1 MLLRAVPLG
10 HPGSALPAGVC
21 TPGELERAAA
31 ILGAQRSHEFVA
43 GRLALRCLVA
53 ELLGADP
60 RLVVPVYRCPA
71 CGPGEHGAPGFA
83 LAREVPGTAHDDGA
97 RLALPVTA
105 SMSRAGGWALLAA
118 EVTQHEREVTPR
130 KREVTPWERE
140 VTPWTSEVTP
150 CECEVTPC
158 ECEVGATAPRLGV
171 DLARV
176 ADFRGAIPD
185 AAFSAAE
192 RRRVSAAEDP
202 PTEAAQLWVRKE
214 ALLKALGT
222 GLRVQPAAVSTSGDS
237 KVEDLDGKALGLPAG
252 FVAALA
258 QI

>member
-10 HPGSALPAGVC
+10 LPGSALPAGVC
-21 TPGELERAAA
+21 TRGELERAAA
-31 ILGAQRSHEFVA
+31 ILDPRRSRGFVE

-53 ELLGADP
+53 ELVGADP
-60 RLVVPVYRCPA
+60 RLIVPVYRCPD

-83 LAREVPGTAHDDGA
+83 LARAVPGAAAGAAHDDG
-97 RLALPVTA
+97 RPLPLPVAA

-118 EVTQHEREVTPR
+118 EVTPPE
-130 KREVTPWERE
+130 REVTPWERE
-140 VTPWTSEVTP
+140 VTPWEREVTP
-150 CECEVTPC
+150 PEH
-158 ECEVGATAPRLGV
+158 EVGATAPRIGV

-176 ADFRGAIPD
+176 ADFRGAIPE

-192 RRRVSAAEDP
+192 RRRVWEAEDP
-202 PTEAAQLWVRKE
+202 PAEAARLWGRKE

-222 GLRVQPAAVSTSGDS
+222 GLRVHPATVSTSDNR
-237 KVEDLDGKALGLPAG
+237 VEDLDPEALGLPAG

-258 QI
+258 RI

>member
-53 ELLGADP
+53 ELVGADP

-97 RLALPVTA
+97 RLALPVAA

-118 EVTQHEREVTPR
+118 EVAPCEREVAPC
-130 KREVTPWERE
+130 ERE
-140 VTPWTSEVTP
+140 VTPWAR
-150 CECEVTPC
+150 
-158 ECEVGATAPRLGV
+158 EVGATAPRLGV

-192 RRRVSAAEDP
+192 RRRVSAAGDP

-222 GLRVQPAAVSTSGDS
+222 GLRVQPARVNTSGHS

>member
-83 LAREVPGTAHDDGA
+83 LAREVPGTAHDDGT

-118 EVTQHEREVTPR
+118 EVTRHEREVTPG
-130 KREVTPWERE
+130 EC
-140 VTPWTSEVTP
+140 EVTP
-150 CECEVTPC
+150 CEREVTPC

-171 DLARV
+171 DLAHV

>member
-10 HPGSALPAGVC
+10 RPGSALPAGVC
-21 TPGELERAAA
+21 TPGELDRAAA
-31 ILGAQRSHEFVA
+31 ILDPRRSREFVEA
-43 GRLALRCLVA
+43 RLALRCLVA
-53 ELLGADP
+53 ELVGADL
-60 RLVVPVYRCPA
+60 RLLVPVYRCPD

-83 LAREVPGTAHDDGA
+83 LARAVPGAAHDDGGP
-97 RLALPVTA
+97 LPLPVAA

-118 EVTQHEREVTPR
+118 EVTPPER
-130 KREVTPWERE
+130 
-140 VTPWTSEVTP
+140 
-150 CECEVTPC
+150 
-158 ECEVGATAPRLGV
+158 EVGATPPRIGV

-202 PTEAAQLWVRKE
+202 PTEAARLWVRKE
-214 ALLKALGT
+214 ALLKALGA
-222 GLRVQPAAVSTSGDS
+222 GLRVHPAAVSTGGDS
-237 KVEDLDGKALGLPAG
+237 RVEDLDREALGLPAG